1 MNKNIAVLVS
11 VVMVVALA
19 VTVVVPTDTDAV
31 DKGTVYVL
39 NGEDAKVN
47 VQVTEPE
54 TSTYHNKIT
63 WTNESNVLYG
73 VDAEKVTVTGDA
85 GGEATISVGKA
96 ENVSGL
102 YTIDI
107 GGTKVGTIEDVSLE
121 YKVETSLTEGGSA
134 VSQSIEYT
142 MDIVVLPSSV
152 DIEGTKSFANG
163 AEFNNQSTTLTYK
176 SLNTNDYSFYAIGL
190 PNGLSMSS
198 DGKIIGIPDDV
209 ATTYKVQVVLTHK
222 DSNLAFSKEI
232 EITLTDGPNYG
243 FEFTVY
249 GGSESGFVKIDQNN
263 YLTIQGTEV
272 SVEISGS
279 SIDDMKVYIIDSTGA
294 QTSVSETSTGSNSY
308 SIDTTGTGEF
318 TVVMENHGVV
328 QNFNVTVIGVVT
340 DIQTGI
346 GFAPGYSIVSS

>member
-19 VTVVVPTDTDAV
+19 VTVVVPTDSDAV

-39 NGEDAKVN
+39 NGEDAEVN

-54 TSTYHNKIT
+54 TSSYYNKIT
-63 WTNESNVLYG
+63 WMHNSVVLYG
-73 VDAEKVTVTGDA
+73 VDAKDDTVTGA
-85 GGEATISVGKA
+85 SGAATVSVSKA

-102 YTIDI
+102 YTITI
-107 GGTKVGTIEDVSLE
+107 EGTAVGTIENVVLE

-142 MDIVVLPSSV
+142 MNIVVLPSSV

-163 AEFNNQSTTLTYK
+163 AELNSQSDTLTYVLPDK
-176 SLNTNDYSFYAIGL
+176 DEYSFYAIGL

-222 DSNLAFSKEI
+222 DSNLAFREEI

-243 FEFTVY
+243 FGFTVY

-263 YLTIQGTEV
+263 YLTIQATEV

-279 SIDDMKVYIIDSTGA
+279 SIDDMKVYIIDSNGA
-294 QTSVSETSTGSNSY
+294 QTSVDETSAGSNSY